1 MTIAIEIGKFTVAMA
16 TLYVKYIFGHY
27 CVTNDNHKIEK
38 YYNDYWLFL
47 WFQHMMSQ
55 KVVLLFHWSKRA
67 MKKITSYLDQTN
79 VISAKIS
86 HLYLNIEELRA
97 WKKRVNFLLLSPLHF
112 LLWLFLNC
120 KCSRNPSERVKSRRD
135 LQAQLR
141 SYITIFITNL
151 SECHPFFLSSPVVL
165 DL

>member
-1 MTIAIEIGKFTVAMA
+1 MA
-16 TLYVKYIFGHY
+16 TLFVKYIFGHY

-38 YYNDYWLFL
+38 ILQRSLIISLIPTYDESKSISTISLK
-47 WFQHMMSQ
+47 Q
-55 KVVLLFHWSKRA
+55 KSHE
-67 MKKITSYLDQTN
+67 KITSYLDQTN

-97 WKKRVNFLLLSPLHF
+97 WKKGLIFFFLFPFYF

-165 DL
+165 DF

>member
-1 MTIAIEIGKFTVAMA
+1 
-16 TLYVKYIFGHY
+16 
-27 CVTNDNHKIEK
+27 
-38 YYNDYWLFL
+38 
-47 WFQHMMSQ
+47 
-55 KVVLLFHWSKRA
+55 

-97 WKKRVNFLLLSPLHF
+97 WKKGLIFFFLFPFYF

-165 DL
+165 DF

>member
-1 MTIAIEIGKFTVAMA
+1 
-16 TLYVKYIFGHY
+16 
-27 CVTNDNHKIEK
+27 
-38 YYNDYWLFL
+38 
-47 WFQHMMSQ
+47 
-55 KVVLLFHWSKRA
+55 

-86 HLYLNIEELRA
+86 HLYLNSEELRA

-165 DL
+165 DFSISSGLMSKREKERFNVGPRSYIK